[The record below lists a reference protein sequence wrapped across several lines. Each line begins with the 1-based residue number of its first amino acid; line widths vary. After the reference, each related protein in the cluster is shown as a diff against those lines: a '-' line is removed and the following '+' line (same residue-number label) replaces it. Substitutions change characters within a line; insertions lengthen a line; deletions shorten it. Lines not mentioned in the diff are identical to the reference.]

1 MKKIEYSTLFW
12 DKTFARSESEFNKK
26 FETNQHTQ
34 LKRTPM
40 SWDTG
45 WDELLRTALY
55 GSGPDVSEVGT
66 TWLGSLN
73 DLEALKPLS
82 AAQVGALGGPQSFVP
97 AIWQACVSKE
107 DAQVMRAN
115 LPKPCSA

>member
-1 MKKIEYSTLFW
+1 MREIEYSTLFW
-12 DKTFARSESEFNKK
+12 DRTFAELVEPGFNRE
-26 FETNQHTQ
+26 FETGQGLK

-45 WDELLRTALY
+45 WDELLRAALN

-73 DLEALKPLS
+73 DMQALKPLN
-82 AAQVGALGGPQSFVP
+82 AAQVNSLGGAQTFVP

-107 DAQVMRAN
+107 DNQV
-115 LPKPCSA
+115 